1 MAARNGSAVIRVLLA
16 SASAVRRAGL
26 ESMIKQSSSFK
37 LVGALQGT
45 HTIGQHATELLPDVI
60 LADLEHEAPLVNQNG
75 LPIVALID
83 NPSAAWT
90 AQALRSGVRSILA
103 RDAAGEEIV
112 SAIHAAYAG
121 LVLLDPEVAETL
133 SERIP
138 AATSGIMASREELTA
153 RELEVLAMLAE
164 GLPNREI
171 ADRLGVSE
179 HTVKFHISSILDKLG
194 AATRTEAVTLG
205 LRMGLILL

>member
-1 MAARNGSAVIRVLLA
+1 MAARNGSGVIRVLLA

-26 ESMIKQSSSFK
+26 ESIIKQSSSFK
-37 LVGALQGT
+37 LAGVLQGT
-45 HTIGQHATELLPDVI
+45 DTIGQRATELQPDVV
-60 LADLEHEAPLVNQNG
+60 LADLEHEAPLVTQNG
-75 LPIVALID
+75 LPVVALID
-83 NPSAAWT
+83 NPRAAWT
-90 AQALRSGVRSILA
+90 AQALQSGVRSILSREA
-103 RDAAGEEIV
+103 GGEEII
-112 SAIHAAYAG
+112 SAIHAACAG
-121 LVLLDPEVAETL
+121 LVLLDPEIAEAL

-138 AATSGIMASREELTA
+138 GATSPVVASHEELTA

-179 HTVKFHISSILDKLG
+179 HTIKFHISSILEKLG
-194 AATRTEAVTLG
+194 ATTRTEAVTLG